1 MKLLKSQIIYC
12 FLLLIVTFTVI
23 PYFFGLF
30 LKISPFLLIPFLFFI
45 SKKKKKTNL
54 QSESIFKKR
63 IRKFKSIKRGY
74 YSLIIII
81 ILYALSLLTPLW
93 MNNKALMIC
102 YANKTWDEGE
112 SFIDQNQNGKWD
124 DFEDFT
130 DEHNYYFPA
139 LWDFLDFIP
148 GINYP
153 VYEAKSFNQKTT
165 RIEVDFRLLN
175 KTLTEQES
183 DNYVIMPFYQYHPH
197 EDLKDELDEQYTD
210 SNQNGKWD
218 EGEIFVDQNQNG
230 KWDEINP
237 PTLPDGLSGRHIIG
251 TDNTGRDVFSRLVDG
266 YKISITFAIIVTTL
280 GYIIGISVGA
290 FLGYFAGKWDLFGV
304 RFMEVFSAVPFLF
317 MMMILASFIKPGVLT
332 LALLSVFLK
341 AWIGITYYI
350 RGEFFR
356 EKAKDYVSAAVSM
369 GQSNWKI
376 MFKHILPNSLT
387 PIITFAPFSI
397 IADIFTLVS
406 LDFLGYGLRPP
417 ASSWGNLLQQAS
429 ENLDNWHMLIF
440 PVIVLTLTIFMI
452 TFISEAIR
460 EAFDPR
466 VYSRL
471 R

>member
-1 MKLLKSQIIYC
+1 MKLGKSQIIS
-12 FLLLIVTFTVI
+12 FILLLALVFVI
-23 PYFFGLF
+23 NPYFFGLF
-30 LKISPFLLIPFLFFI
+30 LKIFPFLSIPYLLFI
-45 SKKKKKTNL
+45 GKKKDKPSL
-54 QSESIFKKR
+54 QSESILKKR

-74 YSLIIII
+74 YSLIILIA
-81 ILYALSLLTPLW
+81 LYTLSLLTPLW

-102 YANKTWDEGE
+102 YANGKWDDDE
-112 SFIDQNQNGKWD
+112 SFVDQNQNGARD

-130 DEHNYYFPA
+130 DEYNYYFPA
-139 LWDFLDFIP
+139 LWDLLDFIP

-153 VYEAKSFNQKTT
+153 VYEAKVFNQKINS
-165 RIEVDFRLLN
+165 IEVDFRLLN
-175 KTLTEQES
+175 KTFIEQES
-183 DNYVIMPFYQYHPH
+183 ENYIVMPFYQYHPH
-197 EDLKDELDEQYTD
+197 EDLKDQLDEEYTD
-210 SNQNGKWD
+210 SNRNGKWD
-218 EGEIFVDQNQNG
+218 RGESFIDQNQNG

-280 GYIIGISVGA
+280 GYIIGISIGA

-304 RFMEVFSAVPFLF
+304 RFMEIFSAIPFLF
-317 MMMILASFIKPGVLT
+317 MMMILASFIKPNVMT
-332 LALLSVFLK
+332 LAFLAVFLK

-397 IADIFTLVS
+397 IADIGLLVA

-440 PVIVLTLTIFMI
+440 PVLVLTLTIFMI

-466 VYSRL
+466 IYSRL